1 MRIHPKNTRGAFT
14 LVEVMLAVGVMAIAI
29 SSMIGLLSAIT
40 ANINQIRQQ
49 NKAVT
54 LVANVETFEGKNFD
68 TVYQWVLNPT
78 EPHVIYF
85 WDEYQNP
92 DDPDNSSLVTISSE
106 QEGMMSGMPPD
117 NEHLKRSEG
126 EVYRVLVSVYQEGL
140 KGRKITVRETPRST
154 AAARCGRFP
163 DVRRGVSSGKGR
175 NPRRPPRR
183 HNFGNGRREPERP
196 EARLRRCS
204 YKNAITR

>member
-14 LVEVMLAVGVMAIAI
+14 LVEVMLVVGVMAIAI

-54 LVANVETFEGKNFD
+54 LVANVETILKEKNFD

-140 KGRKITVRETPRST
+140 KGEKITVGDSSEYGGGALPGDSQMYAVAYLPVKVEILADPRDDIISGMGEESQNVQ
-154 AAARCGRFP
+154 RRVYD
-163 DVRRGVSSGKGR
+163 DVVIKMR
-175 NPRRPPRR
+175 
-183 HNFGNGRREPERP
+183 
-196 EARLRRCS
+196 
-204 YKNAITR
+204 

>member
-54 LVANVETFEGKNFD
+54 LVANVETILKEKNFD

-140 KGRKITVRETPRST
+140 KGEKITVGDSSEYGGGALPGDSQMYAVAYLPVKVEILADPRDDIISGMGEESHNVQ
-154 AAARCGRFP
+154 RRVYD
-163 DVRRGVSSGKGR
+163 DVVIKMR
-175 NPRRPPRR
+175 
-183 HNFGNGRREPERP
+183 
-196 EARLRRCS
+196 
-204 YKNAITR
+204 

>member
-1 MRIHPKNTRGAFT
+1 MRIHPKNRRGAFT

-54 LVANVETFEGKNFD
+54 LVANVETILKEKNFD

-140 KGRKITVRETPRST
+140 KGEKITVGDSSEYGGGALPGDSQMYAVAYLPVKVEILADPRDDIISGMGEESQNVQ
-154 AAARCGRFP
+154 RRVYD
-163 DVRRGVSSGKGR
+163 DVVIKMR
-175 NPRRPPRR
+175 
-183 HNFGNGRREPERP
+183 
-196 EARLRRCS
+196 
-204 YKNAITR
+204 

>member
-1 MRIHPKNTRGAFT
+1 MRIHPKNRRGAFT

-54 LVANVETFEGKNFD
+54 LVANVETILKEKNFD

-140 KGRKITVRETPRST
+140 KGEKITVGDSAEYGGGALPGDSQMNAVAYLPIKVEILADPRDDIISGMGEESQNVQ
-154 AAARCGRFP
+154 RRVYD
-163 DVRRGVSSGKGR
+163 DVVIKMR
-175 NPRRPPRR
+175 
-183 HNFGNGRREPERP
+183 
-196 EARLRRCS
+196 
-204 YKNAITR
+204 

>member
-1 MRIHPKNTRGAFT
+1 MRTPLKNKRSAFT

-49 NKAVT
+49 SKAVALISNIETT
-54 LVANVETFEGKNFD
+54 LKEKNFD

-92 DDPDNSSLVTISSE
+92 DDPDNSSLVTVSSE

-126 EVYRVLVSVYQEGL
+126 EIYRVLVSVYQEGL
-140 KGRKITVRETPRST
+140 KGEKSLSEIRPNT
-154 AAARCGRFP
+154 AAE
-163 DVRRGVSSGKGR
+163 SSR
-175 NPRRPPRR
+175 
-183 HNFGNGRREPERP
+183 
-196 EARLRRCS
+196 
-204 YKNAITR
+204 AIPNYMP

>member
-54 LVANVETFEGKNFD
+54 LVANVETILKEKNFD

-140 KGRKITVRETPRST
+140 KGEKITVGDSSEYGGGALPGDSQMYAVAYLPVKVEILADPRDDIISGMGEESQNVQ
-154 AAARCGRFP
+154 RRVYD
-163 DVRRGVSSGKGR
+163 DVVIKMR
-175 NPRRPPRR
+175 
-183 HNFGNGRREPERP
+183 
-196 EARLRRCS
+196 
-204 YKNAITR
+204 

>member
-29 SSMIGLLSAIT
+29 SPMIGLLSAIT

-54 LVANVETFEGKNFD
+54 LVANVETILKEKNFD

-140 KGRKITVRETPRST
+140 KGEKITVGDSSEYGGGALPGDSQMYAVAYLPVKVEILADPRDDIISGMGEESQNVQ
-154 AAARCGRFP
+154 RRVYD
-163 DVRRGVSSGKGR
+163 DVVIKMR
-175 NPRRPPRR
+175 
-183 HNFGNGRREPERP
+183 
-196 EARLRRCS
+196 
-204 YKNAITR
+204 

>member
-54 LVANVETFEGKNFD
+54 LVANVDTILKEKNFD

-140 KGRKITVRETPRST
+140 KGEKITVGDSSEYGGGALPGDSQMYAVAYLPVKVEILADPRDDIISGMGEESQNVQ
-154 AAARCGRFP
+154 RRVYD
-163 DVRRGVSSGKGR
+163 DVVIKMR
-175 NPRRPPRR
+175 
-183 HNFGNGRREPERP
+183 
-196 EARLRRCS
+196 
-204 YKNAITR
+204 

>member
-1 MRIHPKNTRGAFT
+1 MRTPLKNKRSAFT

-49 NKAVT
+49 SKAVALISNIETT
-54 LVANVETFEGKNFD
+54 LKEKNFD

-92 DDPDNSSLVTISSE
+92 
-106 QEGMMSGMPPD
+106 
-117 NEHLKRSEG
+117 
-126 EVYRVLVSVYQEGL
+126 
-140 KGRKITVRETPRST
+140 GRPRQFKPRDGILRAGGNDVWN
-154 AAARCGRFP
+154 AAGQ
-163 DVRRGVSSGKGR
+163 
-175 NPRRPPRR
+175 
-183 HNFGNGRREPERP
+183 
-196 EARLRRCS
+196 
-204 YKNAITR
+204 

>member
-29 SSMIGLLSAIT
+29 SSMIGLLYAIT

-54 LVANVETFEGKNFD
+54 LVANVETILKEKNFD

-140 KGRKITVRETPRST
+140 KGEKITVGDSSEYGGGALPGDSQMYAVAYLPVKVEILADPRDDIISGMGEESQNVQ
-154 AAARCGRFP
+154 RRVYD
-163 DVRRGVSSGKGR
+163 DVVIKMR
-175 NPRRPPRR
+175 
-183 HNFGNGRREPERP
+183 
-196 EARLRRCS
+196 
-204 YKNAITR
+204 

>member
-54 LVANVETFEGKNFD
+54 LVANVETILKEKNFD

-78 EPHVIYF
+78 EPHVIYV

-140 KGRKITVRETPRST
+140 KGEKITVGDSSEYGGGALPGDSQMYAVAYLPVKVEILADPRDDIISGMGEESQNVQ
-154 AAARCGRFP
+154 RRVYD
-163 DVRRGVSSGKGR
+163 DVVIKMR
-175 NPRRPPRR
+175 
-183 HNFGNGRREPERP
+183 
-196 EARLRRCS
+196 
-204 YKNAITR
+204 

>member
-54 LVANVETFEGKNFD
+54 LVANVETILKEKNFD

-140 KGRKITVRETPRST
+140 KGEKITVGDSSEYGGGALPAIPRCTPWRI
-154 AAARCGRFP
+154 FP
-163 DVRRGVSSGKGR
+163 VKVEILA
-175 NPRRPPRR
+175 RPPRR
-183 HNFGNGRREPERP
+183 HNFREWAKR
-196 EARLRRCS
+196 ARTSRG
-204 YKNAITR
+204 AFTTM

>member
-1 MRIHPKNTRGAFT
+1 MRTPLKNKRSAFT

-49 NKAVT
+49 SKAVALISNIETT
-54 LVANVETFEGKNFD
+54 LKEKNFD

-92 DDPDNSSLVTISSE
+92 DDP
-106 QEGMMSGMPPD
+106 
-117 NEHLKRSEG
+117 G
-126 EVYRVLVSVYQEGL
+126 EIYRVLVSVYQEGL
-140 KGRKITVRETPRST
+140 KGEKITVGDSAEYGGGVLPGDSQLYAVAYLPIKVEILADPRDDIISGVGEESQNVQ
-154 AAARCGRFP
+154 RRIYD
-163 DVRRGVSSGKGR
+163 DVIIKMR
-175 NPRRPPRR
+175 
-183 HNFGNGRREPERP
+183 
-196 EARLRRCS
+196 
-204 YKNAITR
+204 

>member
-54 LVANVETFEGKNFD
+54 LVANVETILKEKNFD
-68 TVYQWVLNPT
+68 TVYQCVLNPT

-140 KGRKITVRETPRST
+140 KGEKITVGDSSEYGGGALPGDSQRYAVAYLPVKVEILADPRDDIISGMGEESQNVQ
-154 AAARCGRFP
+154 RRVYD
-163 DVRRGVSSGKGR
+163 DVVIKMR
-175 NPRRPPRR
+175 
-183 HNFGNGRREPERP
+183 
-196 EARLRRCS
+196 
-204 YKNAITR
+204 

>member
-1 MRIHPKNTRGAFT
+1 MRIHPTHPRGAFT

-54 LVANVETFEGKNFD
+54 LVANVETILKEKNFD

-140 KGRKITVRETPRST
+140 KGEKITVGDSSEYGGGALPGDSQMYAVAYLPVKVEILADPRDDIISGMGEESQNVQ
-154 AAARCGRFP
+154 RRVYD
-163 DVRRGVSSGKGR
+163 DVVIKMR
-175 NPRRPPRR
+175 
-183 HNFGNGRREPERP
+183 
-196 EARLRRCS
+196 
-204 YKNAITR
+204 

>member
-54 LVANVETFEGKNFD
+54 LVANVETILKEKNFD

-140 KGRKITVRETPRST
+140 KGEKITVGDSSEYGGGALPGDSQMYAVAYLPVKVEILADPRDDIISGMGEESQNVQ
-154 AAARCGRFP
+154 RRLYD
-163 DVRRGVSSGKGR
+163 DVVIKMR
-175 NPRRPPRR
+175 
-183 HNFGNGRREPERP
+183 
-196 EARLRRCS
+196 
-204 YKNAITR
+204 

>member
-54 LVANVETFEGKNFD
+54 LVANVETILKEKNFD

-140 KGRKITVRETPRST
+140 KGEKITVGDSSEYGGGALPGDSQMYAVAYLPVKVEILADPRYDIISGMGEESQKVQ
-154 AAARCGRFP
+154 RRVYD
-163 DVRRGVSSGKGR
+163 DVFIKM
-175 NPRRPPRR
+175 
-183 HNFGNGRREPERP
+183 
-196 EARLRRCS
+196 L
-204 YKNAITR
+204 

>member
-1 MRIHPKNTRGAFT
+1 MRIHPKNRRGAFT

-54 LVANVETFEGKNFD
+54 LVANVETILKEKNFD

-140 KGRKITVRETPRST
+140 KGEKITVGDSAEYGGGALPGGSQMYAVSDLSIKVEILADPRDDIISGMGEESQNVQ
-154 AAARCGRFP
+154 RRVYD
-163 DVRRGVSSGKGR
+163 DVVIKMR
-175 NPRRPPRR
+175 
-183 HNFGNGRREPERP
+183 
-196 EARLRRCS
+196 
-204 YKNAITR
+204 

>member
-54 LVANVETFEGKNFD
+54 LVANVETILKEKNFD

-140 KGRKITVRETPRST
+140 KGEKITVGDSSEYGGGALPGDSQMYAVAYLPVKVEIFADPRDDIISGMGEESQNVQ
-154 AAARCGRFP
+154 RRVYD
-163 DVRRGVSSGKGR
+163 DVVIKMR
-175 NPRRPPRR
+175 
-183 HNFGNGRREPERP
+183 
-196 EARLRRCS
+196 
-204 YKNAITR
+204 

>member
-54 LVANVETFEGKNFD
+54 LVANVETILKEKNFD

-140 KGRKITVRETPRST
+140 KGEKITV
-154 AAARCGRFP
+154 G
-163 DVRRGVSSGKGR
+163 DSSEYGGGALPGDSQMYAVAYLPGKGR

-204 YKNAITR
+204 YKMR

>member
-54 LVANVETFEGKNFD
+54 LVANVETILKEKNFD

-126 EVYRVLVSVYQEGL
+126 EVYRVLGSVYQEGL
-140 KGRKITVRETPRST
+140 KGEKITVGDSSEYGGGALPGDSQMYAVAYLPVKVEILADPRDDIISGMGEESQNVQ
-154 AAARCGRFP
+154 RRVYD
-163 DVRRGVSSGKGR
+163 DVVIKMR
-175 NPRRPPRR
+175 
-183 HNFGNGRREPERP
+183 
-196 EARLRRCS
+196 
-204 YKNAITR
+204 

>member
-54 LVANVETFEGKNFD
+54 LVANVETILKEKNFD

-140 KGRKITVRETPRST
+140 KGEKITIGDSSEYGGGALPGDSQMYAVAYLPVKVEILADPRDDIISGMGEESQNVQ
-154 AAARCGRFP
+154 RRVYD
-163 DVRRGVSSGKGR
+163 DVVIKMR
-175 NPRRPPRR
+175 
-183 HNFGNGRREPERP
+183 
-196 EARLRRCS
+196 
-204 YKNAITR
+204 

>member
-54 LVANVETFEGKNFD
+54 LVANVETILKEKNFD

-85 WDEYQNP
+85 RDEYQNP

-140 KGRKITVRETPRST
+140 KGEKITVGDSSEYGGGALPGDSQMYAVAYLPVKVEILADPRDDIISGMGEESQNVQ
-154 AAARCGRFP
+154 RRVYD
-163 DVRRGVSSGKGR
+163 DVVIKMR
-175 NPRRPPRR
+175 
-183 HNFGNGRREPERP
+183 
-196 EARLRRCS
+196 
-204 YKNAITR
+204 

>member
-1 MRIHPKNTRGAFT
+1 MRIHPKNRRGAFT

-54 LVANVETFEGKNFD
+54 LVANVETILKEKNFD

-140 KGRKITVRETPRST
+140 KGEKITVGDSAEYGGGGLPRGPPKYAVAFLPIKVEILADPRDDIISGMGEESQNVQ
-154 AAARCGRFP
+154 RRVYD
-163 DVRRGVSSGKGR
+163 DVVIKMR
-175 NPRRPPRR
+175 
-183 HNFGNGRREPERP
+183 
-196 EARLRRCS
+196 
-204 YKNAITR
+204 

>member
-54 LVANVETFEGKNFD
+54 LVAHVETILKEKNFD

-140 KGRKITVRETPRST
+140 KGEKITVGDSSEYGGGALPGDSQMYAVAYLPVKVEILADPRDDIISGMGEESQNVQ
-154 AAARCGRFP
+154 RRVYD
-163 DVRRGVSSGKGR
+163 DVVIKMR
-175 NPRRPPRR
+175 
-183 HNFGNGRREPERP
+183 
-196 EARLRRCS
+196 
-204 YKNAITR
+204 

>member
-1 MRIHPKNTRGAFT
+1 M
-14 LVEVMLAVGVMAIAI
+14 
-29 SSMIGLLSAIT
+29 
-40 ANINQIRQQ
+40 
-49 NKAVT
+49 
-54 LVANVETFEGKNFD
+54 ETILKEKNFD

-140 KGRKITVRETPRST
+140 KGEKITVGDSAEYGGGALPGDSQMYAVAYLPIKVEILADPRDDIISGMGEESQNVQ
-154 AAARCGRFP
+154 RRVYD
-163 DVRRGVSSGKGR
+163 DVVIKMR
-175 NPRRPPRR
+175 
-183 HNFGNGRREPERP
+183 
-196 EARLRRCS
+196 
-204 YKNAITR
+204 